1 LKPWPVRG
9 EPSHRQERLKRWY
22 AYIPAGVVCPQPR
35 SSPAAVLTAG
45 FIKPTTP
52 LAMKPPSVQS
62 PFAQLWRYLRWEDV
76 HHLLGRRYPSVLA
89 PTGSCAHPVRLSPP
103 SAFRLVRRVFA
114 GCYQPLLP
122 PGCSRR
128 YLRESF
134 LRCLIPYPGGPTQCV
149 YLLLPVCHRPSPL
162 VNRVGFPLPRPNDF
176 PGGSCFE
183 AADISSRS
191 GLPVC
196 SPPRSFLPLLP
207 QGSRGFYFRA
217 EHASLPPHASDMLA
231 IRIQAIDG
239 MGTCTPPDSQPCRL
253 LLTKHDM
260 PGRKNPGCPAAVCA
274 AVGTIWGVSKL
285 GGRNMKKYLQPRKH
299 GPARS
304 RDSRIKAGSRPDL
317 R

>member
-1 LKPWPVRG
+1 MPTASFQ
-9 EPSHRQERLKRWY
+9 PSGGVDCRFYQADH
-22 AYIPAGVVCPQPR
+22 PAGGETAKCPEPLCPTLALPPLGRCAPSPRKALPFRPR
-35 SSPAAVLTAG
+35 SYGL
-45 FIKPTTP
+45 
-52 LAMKPPSVQS
+52 MRPS
-62 PFAQLWRYLRWEDV
+62 
-76 HHLLGRRYPSVLA
+76 
-89 PTGSCAHPVRLSPP
+89 VRLSPP
-103 SAFRLVRRVFA
+103 SAIRLVRRVFA
-114 GCYQPLLP
+114 GCCQPLLP

-128 YLRESF
+128 YLCESF

-162 VNRVGFPLPRPNDF
+162 VNRVGFPLPRQNDF

-183 AADISSRS
+183 AADISLCS

-196 SPPRSFLPLLP
+196 SPPRSFLPLLA

-239 MGTCTPPDSQPCRL
+239 VGTCTPPDSQPCRL
-253 LLTKHDM
+253 LLTKHDR

-285 GGRNMKKYLQPRKH
+285 GGIAS
-299 GPARS
+299 G
-304 RDSRIKAGSRPDL
+304 
-317 R
+317 